1 MEGDG
6 GRGSSY
12 GGGGG
17 RSTSHTPPPPR
28 YTSSSSS
35 HPHAHYPTTTS
46 SDHDYFGG
54 GGGGRGG
61 LQPQPVAG
69 VPSPSALPLLMLDQ
83 ASLLSLSAQQLQQAL
98 YQQLLLPPL
107 ALPLA
112 QPPAAA
118 ANPFHPNALQ
128 RSYAEEDV
136 GYGRA
141 ALPHPQ
147 RHGKDGQS
155 HAAAATAT
163 LCRDFQSGRCQRG
176 SVCKYAHVREVCA
189 DFRQGKCQRGAT
201 CKYLHP
207 SPYSSSVSAYS
218 SSPYLTTPTTGS
230 AVGVGGA
237 RPGGEYCR
245 DFRRGGCARGDLCR
259 YVHAGSSSVEMCRD
273 YQRGECSRGSSCK
286 FLHELP
292 GLRVT
297 SFFSSVLFLTAPS
310 IYLFSSL
317 SLSLSFSLIYSLS
330 HPFCWPPI
338 QREEEPKTHS
348 NANTEITLK
357 SDTTKDMM
365 TRMRAMKIIAMTLI
379 LPHVAEHEKNRSTR
393 RHLLP
398 KARKKDQNSM
408 KNETKRRKKM
418 RHKPK
423 THENVFICT
432 YVLCFSFLKTKSQ
445 QKK

>member
-292 GLRVT
+292 ERGRTKDTLKRKHRDN
-297 SFFSSVLFLTAPS
+297 SEERHNKRYDDEDESDEDNRHD
-310 IYLFSSL
+310 
-317 SLSLSFSLIYSLS
+317 S
-330 HPFCWPPI
+330 HPSS
-338 QREEEPKTHS
+338 RGRARKEPKHQAS
-348 NANTEITLK
+348 PAAKGEK
-357 SDTTKDMM
+357 E
-365 TRMRAMKIIAMTLI
+365 R
-379 LPHVAEHEKNRSTR
+379 PEQHEKRDEEKEEDEAQT
-393 RHLLP
+393 
-398 KARKKDQNSM
+398 
-408 KNETKRRKKM
+408 
-418 RHKPK
+418 
-423 THENVFICT
+423 ENT
-432 YVLCFSFLKTKSQ
+432 
-445 QKK
+445 